1 MGSKQ
6 YKTTSYT
13 EFYYHFFKWSSVAVV
28 LLLLVSVFVLSL
40 PHSSANSSSDSIRIS
55 LPTSCTLSGNVT
67 AEHTASMVSGQELR
81 DIGTTEINTICND
94 KDGYLVYAKG
104 TTQNSLGEVVLA
116 SSLGSN
122 YDIKTGNIPSSNGD
136 SSWAMKLSLGT
147 STFPPT
153 IVSDYDN
160 KYVPVPNDWTKVAYR
175 SASTATNSTATSIF
189 NTTYAV
195 YTTPGQPA
203 GTYTGQVKYV
213 MLHPSTTTVL
223 PTTTLENAFA
233 SAGKSKKT
241 GVVDPVTGQTGDFY
255 RMQDMNSS
263 ICDAVTPN
271 DNPGYDEIQLVD
283 DRDNKIYWVAKLKD
297 GHCWM
302 TQNLD
307 LDLGSG
313 ITLDS
318 NTTDL
323 NDGSL
328 TGAYNLNYS
337 YDPNTGIISWT
348 PAKTTK
354 VYGQSIGDNWTLN
367 SNTAYSMDVGN
378 WYWDGDDSTPS
389 CNYLNTTCDH
399 FSQTLYNTT
408 GIHGSVGNYYNWS
421 AAIAS
426 DDSSSLN
433 TDTYNDIASNPQN
446 SICPKGWRLPT
457 IAGNSDT
464 NGQDNGYDM
473 PGSKSEFGRL
483 NYLYN
488 NNKSSGT
495 NADMD
500 LINNPLWFVRAG
512 ILYSSNNSLQNSGST
527 AYYYSSTVLNGSNT
541 YFMYFKS
548 NEIRVNHDGQYFE
561 NWGGRSSGKS
571 IRCIAR

>member
-1 MGSKQ
+1 MGHKVKQ
-6 YKTTSYT
+6 
-13 EFYYHFFKWSSVAVV
+13 
-28 LLLLVSVFVLSL
+28 
-40 PHSSANSSSDSIRIS
+40 SSANSRIDFFYYAFRNILLVSLPILVVSALVLSSFRSSAMNSSADSVRIN

-81 DIGTTEINTICND
+81 DIGTTEINAICND

-104 TTQNSLGEVVLA
+104 TTQNNLGEVVLA
-116 SSLGSN
+116 SNLGSN

-160 KYVPVPNDWTKVAYR
+160 KYVPVPSDWTKVVYR

-189 NTTYAV
+189 TTTYGV

-223 PTTTLENAFA
+223 PTTTLESAFA
-233 SAGKSKKT
+233 SAGKSKKI
-241 GVVDPVTGQTGDFY
+241 GVVDPVTGQTGSFY

-307 LDLGSG
+307 LDLSKNT
-313 ITLDS
+313 TLDS
-318 NTTDL
+318 NNTDL
-323 NDGSL
+323 NDRSL
-328 TGAYNLNYS
+328 TGAYAEGYNYN
-337 YDPNTGIISWT
+337 PNTGVLSWT
-348 PAKTTK
+348 PANNTNT
-354 VYGQSIGDNWTLN
+354 WEN
-367 SNTAYSMDVGN
+367 SNVYPYSKDRGK
-378 WYWDGDDSTPS
+378 YYPDGTPE
-389 CNYLNTTCDH
+389 NETINDYHELN
-399 FSQTLYNTT
+399 
-408 GIHGSVGNYYNWS
+408 GNYYNWT
-421 AAIAS
+421 ATIAS
-426 DDSSSLN
+426 NNSGSLQSSTYDDVS
-433 TDTYNDIASNPQN
+433 ANPQN

-457 IAGNSDT
+457 ISSAAKYN
-464 NGQDNGYDM
+464 
-473 PGSKSEFGRL
+473 EFG
-483 NYLYN
+483 
-488 NNKSSGT
+488 S
-495 NADMD
+495 
-500 LINNPLWFVRAG
+500 LINFYGNTAAQIITAPLWFIHSGYTAG
-512 ILYSSNNSLQNSGST
+512 SSIGFSGFFG
-527 AYYYSSTVLNGSNT
+527 YYWSSTVYNDIYSRFLYFSTDGRLAPNGT
-541 YFMYFKS
+541 DADGYAVHQKS
-548 NEIRVNHDGQYFE
+548 NGF
-561 NWGGRSSGKS
+561 S
-571 IRCIAR
+571 IRCLAR